1 VAKAKNFLYRK
12 MEIKLSDPEKSQG
25 GFLVKVTQKAPFV
38 TQWEDGKW
46 SNQEDLTKTIKD
58 LQNQVLQML
67 YEKRSSWFS
76 SPPTKSILTKLM
88 TGWDLTSLAKPPD
101 AKKDLTGSQSLSA
114 VHISAQGIHPRF
126 VASVWNEAPKISMP
140 WSVTDEDELEEVDDS
155 REINID
161 VDTSP
166 VHLNNHEDRD
176 YLDRKFA
183 AKERVKEARL
193 KAHVAKKMAQRELR
207 FFYENFNLEDNEST
221 FSDYDLTDDETEG
234 GESEIED
241 S

>member
-1 VAKAKNFLYRK
+1 
-12 MEIKLSDPEKSQG
+12 
-25 GFLVKVTQKAPFV
+25 
-38 TQWEDGKW
+38 
-46 SNQEDLTKTIKD
+46 
-58 LQNQVLQML
+58 
-67 YEKRSSWFS
+67 
-76 SPPTKSILTKLM
+76 
-88 TGWDLTSLAKPPD
+88 
-101 AKKDLTGSQSLSA
+101 
-114 VHISAQGIHPRF
+114 
-126 VASVWNEAPKISMP
+126 MP
-140 WSVTDEDELEEVDDS
+140 WSVSGEDELEEMDDS

-166 VHLNNHEDRD
+166 VHLTNHEDRD

-221 FSDYDLTDDETEG
+221 FSDYDLTDDDETEG

>member
-1 VAKAKNFLYRK
+1 

-25 GFLVKVTQKAPFV
+25 GFLVRVTQKAPFV

-58 LQNQVLQML
+58 LQSQVLQML

-76 SPPTKSILTKLM
+76 SPPTKSVLAKLM
-88 TGWDLTSLAKPPD
+88 TGWDLTNLAKSPD
-101 AKKDLTGSQSLSA
+101 TKKNLTGSQSLSA
-114 VHISAQGIHPRF
+114 VHISATGIVPRF

-140 WSVTDEDELEEVDDS
+140 WSVSGEDELEEMDDS

-161 VDTSP
+161 MDTSP
-166 VHLNNHEDRD
+166 VHLTNHEDRD

-221 FSDYDLTDDETEG
+221 FSDYDLTDDDETEG

>member
-1 VAKAKNFLYRK
+1 

-25 GFLVKVTQKAPFV
+25 GFLVRVTQKAPFV

-58 LQNQVLQML
+58 LQSQVLQML

-76 SPPTKSILTKLM
+76 SPPTKSVLAKLM
-88 TGWDLTSLAKPPD
+88 TGWDLTNLAKSPD
-101 AKKDLTGSQSLSA
+101 TKKNLTGSQSLSA
-114 VHISAQGIHPRF
+114 VHISATGIVPRF

-140 WSVTDEDELEEVDDS
+140 WSVSGEDELEEMDDS

-166 VHLNNHEDRD
+166 VHLTNHEDRD

-221 FSDYDLTDDETEG
+221 FSDYDLTDDDETEG